1 MDEKIK
7 KEVIKKTQCKL
18 YSCNDYKEFQ
28 SKYKKGLNNIKEDKI
43 LTKLKK
49 IEDLLDK
56 KVKLEII
63 QAYNIASNKA
73 ELCRDINIKDTLLIN
88 GVEDAAQLG
97 ELYASSTL
105 YRNNENK
112 LKQKMNELHYSVSG
126 TVLEKAINEIYE
138 VYYNCC
144 FELIRAAL
152 YVGYFSDLHL
162 FLGNTYDI
170 TTLQLSEDIIGKKL
184 RYCRR
189 YASLTQEEMAK
200 IFKIKRAS
208 ISKYECGA
216 TIPSVKN
223 LLKYSIYFN
232 IDITDLIDDR
242 MSLDSFIDYYSNK
255 IIQLPKA
262 I

>member
-7 KEVIKKTQCKL
+7 KEVIKKALCKL
-18 YSCNDYKEFQ
+18 YNCNDYKEFQ
-28 SKYKKGLNNIKEDKI
+28 FKYKKELNRIKEDKI

-49 IEDLLDK
+49 IESLLDK

-73 ELCRDINIKDTLLIN
+73 ELCRDINIEDNLLIN

-105 YRNNENK
+105 YRSNEK
-112 LKQKMNELHYSVSG
+112 ELKQKMNELHYSVSG
-126 TVLEKAINEIYE
+126 TALEKTINEIYE
-138 VYYNCC
+138 VYSNCS

-152 YVGYFSDLHL
+152 YIGYFSDLHL
-162 FLGNTYDI
+162 FLGNKYDI

-189 YASLTQEEMAK
+189 YASLTQEEMSK
-200 IFKIKRAS
+200 IFKIQRAS

-216 TIPSVKN
+216 MIPSVKN
-223 LLKYSIYFN
+223 LLQYSMYFN
-232 IDITDLIDDR
+232 VDITDLIDDR
-242 MSLDSFIDYYSNK
+242 MSLDAFIDYYSKK
-255 IIQLPKA
+255 IIQIP
-262 I
+262 IVV